1 MKMQKTRVLAAMGLM
16 MLIGAGCADSPTL
29 IPSSDH
35 DLRRS
40 NAQFAADAAKR
51 TYPTTATAGGQAAA
65 QADVD
70 YGWTNRIQMIN
81 LTDEDWID
89 ADLWVNQTYVVHLSK
104 WYKKQM
110 KTITFSM
117 LFDRD
122 GNTFPTNNTKVRI
135 DKLEV
140 VRDGKIYNV
149 PLKLA
154 D

>member
-1 MKMQKTRVLAAMGLM
+1 MKMQKTLAAMGLL
-16 MLIGAGCADSPTL
+16 MLIGAGCTDSPTI
-29 IPSSDH
+29 IPSSDR
-35 DLRRS
+35 DLQRS

-51 TYPTTATAGGQAAA
+51 TYPTTAADGGKALA

-81 LTDEDWID
+81 LSDEDWID
-89 ADLWVNQTYVVHLSK
+89 ADLWVNQTYVVHLPK

-122 GNTFPTNNTKVRI
+122 GNTFPTNNTKVRVE
-135 DKLEV
+135 KLEV
-140 VRDGKIYNV
+140 VRDGKIYSV